1 MEIQKAIDIFGR
13 IEEAVRRDLQKAVAK
28 AANDLASA
36 VSLRVVNKGETAKGG
51 KFSNYSTAK
60 VYASSFK
67 GKGRSGGA
75 DSRITALGRG
85 AKISYSE
92 FRALNNLNTAP
103 KNFEFTGDMWR
114 NFGVMDV
121 KNNGLSVTA
130 NIGGLTQNAADK
142 IAGHSKREG
151 IDIASASAK
160 EEAETRVDLENWI
173 AGIIKDN
180 G

>member
-1 MEIQKAIDIFGR
+1 MEIQLAIDNLSK
-13 IEEAVRRDLQKAVAK
+13 IEDAVRRGLQKAVVK

-36 VSLRVVNKGETAKGG
+36 VALRVVQSGETSKGG
-51 KFSNYSTAK
+51 KFSNYSTDK

-114 NFGVMDV
+114 NFGVMSIEE
-121 KNNGLSVTA
+121 NGLSVTA
-130 NIGGLTQNAADK
+130 NIGGLTEDAGKK
-142 IAGHSKREG
+142 IAGNSKREG
-151 IDIASASAK
+151 IDIASASKK
-160 EEAETRVDLENWI
+160 EEAETKADLAKWI
-173 AGIIKDN
+173 SEIIN
-180 G
+180 TNQ